1 MKYRIKKV
9 TYKDGEVKYFA
20 QYYKNW
26 LGGWKGIFSDGTL
39 ANYYEEVSGKT
50 SRKDSLKIIDLVD
63 AGKGIVVKIEFENI
77 NK

>member
-26 LGGWKGIFSDGTL
+26 FSGWKGIFSNGKIS
-39 ANYYEEVSGKT
+39 ECSSEVGEQY
-50 SRKDSLKIIDLVD
+50 SREGALNLIDLAD
-63 AGKGIVVKIEFENI
+63 AGKGVVVTIEFENI
-77 NK
+77 NR